1 LNRWGRVG
9 IAWRVGVGIGVGL
22 EDERLGFEGR
32 LNSLWGFEEGRDII
46 GCEDEDGRGGGGG
59 SG

>member
-1 LNRWGRVG
+1 
-9 IAWRVGVGIGVGL
+9 VGIGVGL